1 MNAMKTRLPFLTA
14 ALTVAL
20 AAAFVAAFSSPAFG
34 QAQAASAATK
44 PALTVR
50 RVVAS
55 QATWPQTLP
64 GTGSIAA
71 WQEVV
76 IGAEIGGQRLAALLV
91 DVGDRV
97 QRGQL
102 LARLSPGTLETDL
115 AASRAAVLEAE
126 ASAREARLTA
136 ERVKTLQ
143 GSEALSPQAIDQA
156 LAADAAGQARV
167 AAARARVQ
175 ADELRLSYTQVKA
188 PDDGVISARIATPG
202 ALVQPGAELF
212 RLQRQGRL
220 EWRAEV
226 PGAELAQLRTG
237 QLVRVQ
243 PSGAPAVEGRVRRV
257 APQVDAQTRNGLVY
271 VDLKAGPKPDGA
283 LRAGLFARGD
293 FVLGESAALT
303 LPQTAVLLRDGFS
316 YVFRIDGAKVRQ
328 TKVQVGRREADRVE
342 VRSGLAAGTA
352 VVESGVGF
360 LADGDTVRVATGEGD
375 TARAAK
381 SGAR

>member
-1 MNAMKTRLPFLTA
+1 MKTRLNLLTA

-20 AAAFVAAFSSPAFG
+20 AAAFVLALSGPAFA
-34 QAQAASAATK
+34 QAQAASAAPK
-44 PALTVR
+44 PALTVKKA
-50 RVVAS
+50 VA
-55 QATWPQTLP
+55 QPGTWPQTLA

-97 QRGQL
+97 KKGQL

-115 AASRAAVLEAE
+115 AASRAALLEAE
-126 ASAREARLTA
+126 ASAREAHQTA

-143 GSEALSPQAIDQA
+143 GSEALSPQAVDQA
-156 LAADAAGQARV
+156 LAADAAAQARV

-175 ADELRLSYTQVKA
+175 ADQLRLSYTQVTA
-188 PDDGVISARIATPG
+188 PDDGVISARVATPG
-202 ALVQPGAELF
+202 ALVQPGQELF

-226 PGAELAQLRTG
+226 PGADLAALRTG

-243 PSGAPAVEGRVRRV
+243 PSGAAPAEGRVRRV
-257 APQVDAQTRNGLVY
+257 APQVDPQSRNGLVY
-271 VDLKAGPKPDGA
+271 VDLKPAEG
-283 LRAGLFARGD
+283 LRAGLFARGE

-303 LPQTAVLLRDGFS
+303 LPQSAVLLRDGFS
-316 YVFRIDGAKVRQ
+316 YVFRIDGSKVRQ
-328 TKVQVGRREADRVE
+328 QKVQIGRRQGDRVE
-342 VRSGLAAGTA
+342 VRSGLAAGAA

-360 LADGDTVRVATGEGD
+360 LADGDTVRVA
-375 TARAAK
+375 AQ
-381 SGAR
+381 

>member
-1 MNAMKTRLPFLTA
+1 MKTRIPFLTA

-20 AAAFVAAFSSPAFG
+20 AAAFVAALSSPSFA
-34 QAQAASAATK
+34 ADQAASAAPK
-44 PALTVR
+44 PALTVK
-50 RVVAS
+50 RVVVQTGA
-55 QATWPQTLP
+55 WHQTLS

-76 IGAEIGGQRLAALLV
+76 IGAEIGGQRLLTLMV
-91 DVGDRV
+91 EVGDRV
-97 QRGQL
+97 KKGQV
-102 LARLSPGTLETDL
+102 LAKLSPGTLEADL
-115 AASRAAVLEAE
+115 AAAKAALLEAE
-126 ASAREARLTA
+126 ASAREAHLTA

-167 AAARARVQ
+167 AAAKARVQ
-175 ADELRLSYTQVKA
+175 ADSLRLSYTQITA

-202 ALVQPGAELF
+202 ALVQPGQELF

-226 PGAELAQLRTG
+226 PGAELAQLKAG
-237 QLVRVQ
+237 QTVRVQ
-243 PSGAPAVEGRVRRV
+243 PSGAPAVEGRIRRV
-257 APQVDAQTRNGLVY
+257 APQIDPQTRNGLVY
-271 VDLKAGPKPDGA
+271 VDLKGSEA

-293 FVLGESAALT
+293 FVLGESQALS
-303 LPQTAVLLRDGFS
+303 LPQSAVLLRDGFS
-316 YVFRIDGAKVRQ
+316 YVFRIDGSKVRQ

-342 VRSGLAAGTA
+342 LRSGLTAGAA

-360 LADGDTVRVATGEGD
+360 LADGDTVRVAQ
-375 TARAAK
+375 
-381 SGAR
+381 

>member
-1 MNAMKTRLPFLTA
+1 MKTRLNLLTA

-20 AAAFVAAFSSPAFG
+20 AAAFVLALSGPALA
-34 QAQAASAATK
+34 QAQAASAAPK
-44 PALTVR
+44 PALTVKKA
-50 RVVAS
+50 VA
-55 QATWPQTLP
+55 QPGTWPQTLA

-97 QRGQL
+97 KKGQL

-115 AASRAAVLEAE
+115 AASRAALLEAE
-126 ASAREARLTA
+126 ASAREAHQTA

-143 GSEALSPQAIDQA
+143 GSEALSPQAVDQA
-156 LAADAAGQARV
+156 LAADAAAQARV

-175 ADELRLSYTQVKA
+175 ADQLRLSYTQVTA
-188 PDDGVISARIATPG
+188 PDDGVISARVATPG
-202 ALVQPGAELF
+202 ALVQPGQELF

-226 PGAELAQLRTG
+226 PGADLAALRTG

-243 PSGAPAVEGRVRRV
+243 PSGAAPAEGRVRRV
-257 APQVDAQTRNGLVY
+257 APQVDPQSRNGLVY
-271 VDLKAGPKPDGA
+271 VDLKPAEG
-283 LRAGLFARGD
+283 LRAGLFARGE

-303 LPQTAVLLRDGFS
+303 LPQSAVLLRDGFS
-316 YVFRIDGAKVRQ
+316 YVFRIDGSKVRQ
-328 TKVQVGRREADRVE
+328 QKVQIGRRQGDRVE
-342 VRSGLAAGTA
+342 VRSGLAAGAA

-360 LADGDTVRVATGEGD
+360 LADGDTVRVA
-375 TARAAK
+375 AQ
-381 SGAR
+381 

>member
-1 MNAMKTRLPFLTA
+1 MKIRLPFVTA
-14 ALTVAL
+14 ALTIAL
-20 AAAFVAAFSSPAFG
+20 AAAFVVALSGPAV
-34 QAQAASAATK
+34 AQDKAASAAPK
-44 PALTVR
+44 PALTVKR
-50 RVVAS
+50 AVAQ
-55 QATWPQTLP
+55 QANWPQTLS

-71 WQEVV
+71 WQEVI

-97 QRGQL
+97 KKGQL

-115 AASRAAVLEAE
+115 AASRAALGEAE
-126 ASAREARLTA
+126 ASAREAHLTA

-156 LAADAAGQARV
+156 LAADAAAQARLG
-167 AAARARVQ
+167 AAKARVQ

-226 PGAELAQLRTG
+226 PGPELSQLRVG
-237 QLVRVQ
+237 QTVRVQ
-243 PSGAPAVEGRVRRV
+243 PSGAPPLEGRIRRV
-257 APQVDAQTRNGLVY
+257 APQIDAQTRNGLVY
-271 VDLKAGPKPDGA
+271 VDLKAGDA

-293 FVLGESAALT
+293 FVLGESTALT
-303 LPQTAVLLRDGFS
+303 LPQSAVLLRDGFS
-316 YVFRIDGAKVRQ
+316 YVFRIDGSKVRQ
-328 TKVQVGRREADRVE
+328 TKVQVGRREGSRVE
-342 VRSGLAAGTA
+342 IRSGVTAGAA

-360 LADGDTVRVATGEGD
+360 LADGDTVRVAQ
-375 TARAAK
+375 
-381 SGAR
+381 

>member
-1 MNAMKTRLPFLTA
+1 MKIRIPTLATA

-20 AAAFVAAFSSPAFG
+20 AAAFVAALSDDAHA
-34 QAQAASAATK
+34 QQAASAAPK
-44 PALTVR
+44 PALTVK
-50 RVVAS
+50 RVAA
-55 QATWPQTLP
+55 QPATWPLRLS

-71 WQEVV
+71 WQEVIV
-76 IGAEIGGQRLAALLV
+76 GAEIGGQRLAALNV

-97 QRGQL
+97 KKGQV

-115 AASRAAVLEAE
+115 AASRAALLEAE
-126 ASAREARLTA
+126 ASARDAHQTA

-143 GSEALSPQAIDQA
+143 GSDALSPQAIDQA

-175 ADELRLSYTQVKA
+175 ADQLRLSYTQVTA

-202 ALVQPGAELF
+202 ALVQPGQELF

-226 PGAELAQLRTG
+226 PGAELAPLKVG

-243 PSGAPAVEGRVRRV
+243 PSGAPPVEGRIRRI
-257 APQVDAQTRNGLVY
+257 APQIDPQTRNGLVY
-271 VDLKAGPKPDGA
+271 VDLQPGDA

-293 FVLGESAALT
+293 FVLGESPALT
-303 LPQTAVLLRDGFS
+303 LPQSAVLLRDGFS
-316 YVFRIDGAKVRQ
+316 YVFRIDGSKVRQ
-328 TKVQVGRREADRVE
+328 QKVQVGRREADRVE
-342 VRSGLAAGTA
+342 IHSGLAAGTA

-360 LADGDTVRVATGEGD
+360 LVDGDTVRVAP
-375 TARAAK
+375 
-381 SGAR
+381 

>member
-1 MNAMKTRLPFLTA
+1 MKNQKNHLSLLTA

-20 AAAFVAAFSSPAFG
+20 AAAFVVALSSGPAF
-34 QAQAASAATK
+34 ADAAASAAPK
-44 PALTVR
+44 PALTVK
-50 RVVAS
+50 RVLA
-55 QATWPQTLP
+55 QAGSWPQTLP

-71 WQEVV
+71 WQEVI
-76 IGAEIGGQRLAALLV
+76 IGAEIGGQRLLLLMV

-97 QRGQL
+97 KKGQV
-102 LARLSPGTLETDL
+102 LAKLSPGTLEADL
-115 AASRAAVLEAE
+115 GASKAALLEAE
-126 ASAREARLTA
+126 ASARESHQTA

-143 GSEALSPQAIDQA
+143 GTEALSPQAIDQA

-167 AAARARVQ
+167 AAAKARVQ
-175 ADELRLSYTQVKA
+175 ADSLRLSYTQITA
-188 PDDGVISARIATPG
+188 PDDGVISARVATPG
-202 ALVQPGAELF
+202 ALVQPGQELF

-226 PGAELAQLRTG
+226 PGADLAQLKQG

-243 PSGAPAVEGRVRRV
+243 PSGAPALEGRIRRV

-271 VDLKAGPKPDGA
+271 VDLKAAEP

-293 FVLGESAALT
+293 FVLGESAALS
-303 LPQTAVLLRDGFS
+303 LPQSAVLLRDGFS

-328 TKVQVGRREADRVE
+328 TKVQIGRREADRVE
-342 VRSGLAAGTA
+342 VRAGLAAGAA

-360 LADGDTVRVATGEGD
+360 LADGDTVRIANGGGD
-375 TARAAK
+375 TVSAAK
-381 SGAR
+381 

>member
-1 MNAMKTRLPFLTA
+1 MKIKKLSPTLLTA
-14 ALTVAL
+14 ALTLAL
-20 AAAFVAAFSSPAFG
+20 AAAFVAALSGPALA
-34 QAQAASAATK
+34 QAPAASAVPK
-44 PALTVR
+44 PALTVK
-50 RVVAS
+50 RVLAQS
-55 QATWPQTLP
+55 ATWPQTLS

-76 IGAEIGGQRLAALLV
+76 IGAEIGGQRLALLNV

-97 QRGQL
+97 RKGQL
-102 LARLSPGTLETDL
+102 LARLSPGTLEADL
-115 AASRAAVLEAE
+115 AASRAALLEAE
-126 ASAREARLTA
+126 ASAGEARQTA

-156 LAADAAGQARV
+156 LAADAAAQARV
-167 AAARARVQ
+167 AAAKARVQ
-175 ADELRLSYTQVKA
+175 ADQLRLSYTQITA

-202 ALVQPGAELF
+202 ALVQPGQELF

-226 PGAELAQLRTG
+226 PGPELAQLKAG
-237 QLVRVQ
+237 QRVRVQ
-243 PSGAPAVEGRVRRV
+243 PSGAPAVEGRIRRV
-257 APQVDAQTRNGLVY
+257 APQIDPQTRNGLVY
-271 VDLKAGPKPDGA
+271 VDLKAAEP

-303 LPQTAVLLRDGFS
+303 LPQSAVLLRDGFS
-316 YVFRIDGAKVRQ
+316 YVFRIDGSKVRQ

-342 VRSGLAAGTA
+342 VRSGLAAGAA

-360 LADGDTVRVATGEGD
+360 LADGDTVRVANGGGD
-375 TARAAK
+375 TVRVAQ
-381 SGAR
+381 

>member
-1 MNAMKTRLPFLTA
+1 MKTRIPLLTA
-14 ALTVAL
+14 ALTAAL
-20 AAAFVAAFSSPAFG
+20 ALAFVAALSSPAFAQ
-34 QAQAASAATK
+34 QAAASAAPK
-44 PALTVR
+44 PALTVK
-50 RVVAS
+50 RVVA
-55 QATWPQTLP
+55 QTGLWPQLLP

-76 IGAEIGGQRLAALLV
+76 IGAEIGGQRLAQLNV

-97 QRGQL
+97 RKGQL
-102 LARLSPGTLETDL
+102 LARLSPGTLEADL
-115 AASRAAVLEAE
+115 AASRAALMEAE
-126 ASAREARLTA
+126 AAAREAHQTA

-156 LAADAAGQARV
+156 LAADGAAQARV

-175 ADELRLSYTQVKA
+175 ADQLRLSYTQIAA

-202 ALVQPGAELF
+202 ALVQPGQELF

-226 PGAELAQLRTG
+226 PGAELAQLKVG
-237 QLVRVQ
+237 QRVRVQ
-243 PSGAPAVEGRVRRV
+243 PSGAPAVEGRIRRV
-257 APQVDAQTRNGLVY
+257 APQIDPQTRNGLVY
-271 VDLKAGPKPDGA
+271 VDVKAAPKSDDG

-303 LPQTAVLLRDGFS
+303 LPQSAVLLRDGFS
-316 YVFRIDGAKVRQ
+316 YVFRIDGTKVRQ
-328 TKVQVGRREADRVE
+328 TKVQVGRREGDRVE
-342 VRSGLAAGTA
+342 VRAGLAAGTA

-360 LADGDTVRVATGEGD
+360 LADGDTVRVAQ
-375 TARAAK
+375 
-381 SGAR
+381 